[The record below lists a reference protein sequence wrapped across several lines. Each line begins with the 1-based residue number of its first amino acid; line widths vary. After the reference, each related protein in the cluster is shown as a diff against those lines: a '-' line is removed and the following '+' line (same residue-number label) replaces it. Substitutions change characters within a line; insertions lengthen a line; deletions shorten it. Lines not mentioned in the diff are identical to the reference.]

1 MMNRSFLHR
10 ALYALGVIV
19 LLGGCSNLT
28 KSPAQGL
35 TFTAPAGFSSK
46 ASMLGV
52 MQVWTTADNNQVLM
66 LVRLPATVNF
76 NDAFKS
82 ANMQDTKIL
91 AKRDITIC
99 GNLPATYME
108 LTGTRIQGNNRHDDR
123 ADVVFLKGTADTML
137 SLYAY
142 PPAQKP
148 DAAAQSALR
157 ELCARPGASS

>member
-10 ALYALGVIV
+10 ALYALGAVV

-35 TFTAPAGFSSK
+35 TFTAPAGFRSK

-52 MQVWTTADNNQVLM
+52 MQVWTAGNDQVLM
-66 LVRLPATVNF
+66 LMRLPASVNF

-91 AKRDITIC
+91 AKRDITVC

-108 LTGTRIQGNNRHDDR
+108 LTGTRVQGNDRHDDR